1 MSRVTQA
8 TKVGLFVVL
17 SAAGIYLV
25 WRVVSK
31 EVGGG
36 SGYTVHGYFDD
47 ASGIANHS
55 RVTLAGIPIGT
66 IEVIRLEN
74 GKARIDMKI
83 AKDVPLFEDA
93 TVQKKS
99 SSLLG
104 EYVLTVADG
113 TKGKR
118 ELHDGD
124 EIHVLAEKG
133 SIDQIKSDIADVVAA
148 LKPVAQQ
155 LAITVGSEKGGEN
168 IKAILQNLAD
178 ATDGL
183 NQTIKENR
191 QFLNDALKNI
201 DAIAREGRPEL
212 QAILENIR
220 EISKE
225 IRDIV
230 AKTTPGGNN
239 QLDDTMDRL
248 NRSSASLE
256 SALNHIDSVSG
267 RIDRGEGTIGKLTK
281 DETLIN
287 ETTQVV
293 EGVNDLLGPI
303 SRLQTIVGLRSDY
316 NFLSNTLKSYVE
328 IRLQPR
334 EDKYYSIELIN
345 DPSGKTSVTRTSVD
359 STNSNDPAHYQ
370 TITTTTTDQF
380 RFSLQFARRLGMFT
394 GRFGVKESTGGFGVD
409 VHLLK
414 DRFELV
420 NDLFGFSEE
429 VTPRYRVFASYQF
442 INRLWILGGI
452 DRVFS
457 PRGRD
462 YFIGLQLR
470 FNDEDLKT
478 ILPFAPASA
487 AAR

>member
-8 TKVGLFVVL
+8 TKVGFFVAL
-17 SAAGIYLV
+17 SAAGMYLV

-31 EVGGG
+31 EVGTGG
-36 SGYTVHGYFDD
+36 GYVVHGYFED
-47 ASGIANHS
+47 AMGVANHS
-55 RVTLAGIPIGT
+55 RVTLAGIPVGT
-66 IEVIRLEN
+66 IDTIRLEN
-74 GKARIDMKI
+74 GKARVDIRV
-83 AKDVPLFEDA
+83 AKEVPLFEDA

-104 EYVLTVADG
+104 EYVLVLADG
-113 TKGKR
+113 TTGRRQLK
-118 ELHDGD
+118 DGD
-124 EIHVLAEKG
+124 EIHVLPEKG
-133 SIDQIKSDIADVVAA
+133 SIDQIKADIADVVAA

-155 LAITVGSEKGGEN
+155 LALSVGTQQGGEN
-168 IKAILQNLAD
+168 IKAILQNLAQ

-183 NQTIKENR
+183 NQTIRENR
-191 QFLNDALKNI
+191 AFINDALKNI
-201 DAIAREGRPEL
+201 DAITREGRPEL

-230 AKTTPGGNN
+230 ARTTPGGQN
-239 QLDDTMDRL
+239 QIGDTIDRL
-248 NRSSASLE
+248 NRSSQSLE
-256 SALNHIDSVSG
+256 SALQHIDSVTG

-287 ETTQVV
+287 ETSQVV

-303 SRLQTIVGLRSDY
+303 SRLQTVVGLRSDY
-316 NFLSNTLKSYVE
+316 NFLANTLKSYVGV
-328 IRLQPR
+328 RLQPR
-334 EDKYYSIELIN
+334 EDKYYEIELIN

-359 STNSNDPAHYQ
+359 STNPNDPAHYQ

-409 VHLLK
+409 IHLLK
-414 DRFELV
+414 DRFEIV

-442 INRLWILGGI
+442 INRLWILGGV

-462 YFIGLQLR
+462 YFIGLMLR

-478 ILPFAPASA
+478 ILPFSPTSA
-487 AAR
+487 AMR

>member
-8 TKVGLFVVL
+8 TKVGAFVAL

-25 WRVVSK
+25 YRVISK
-31 EVGGG
+31 EVGTGG
-36 SGYTVHGYFDD
+36 GYVVHGYFDD
-47 ASGIANHS
+47 AMGVANHS
-55 RVTLAGIPIGT
+55 RVTIAGIPVGT
-66 IEVIRLEN
+66 VDGIRLEN
-74 GKARIDMKI
+74 GKARVDIKVSH
-83 AKDVPLFEDA
+83 DVPLYEDA

-104 EYVLTVADG
+104 EYVLVIADG

-118 ELHDGD
+118 LLHDGD
-124 EIHVLAEKG
+124 EITVLPEKG
-133 SIDQIKSDIADVVAA
+133 SIDQIKADIQDVVAA

-155 LAITVGSEKGGEN
+155 LALSVGTQQGGEN

-191 QFLNDALKNI
+191 AFLNDALKNI
-201 DAIAREGRPEL
+201 DAITKNGQPEI
-212 QAILENIR
+212 AEILKNIR
-220 EISKE
+220 EITKE
-225 IRDIV
+225 IKEVV
-230 AKTTPGGNN
+230 ARTTPGGQN
-239 QLDDTMDRL
+239 QIGDTLDRL

-256 SALNHIDSVSG
+256 SALAHIDSVAG

-287 ETTQVV
+287 ETQGVV

-316 NFLSNTLKSYVE
+316 NFLANTLKSYVE

-334 EDKYYSIELIN
+334 EDKYYALELIN
-345 DPSGKTSVTRTSVD
+345 DPRGKTTITQTD
-359 STNSNDPAHYQ
+359 TDTTNPNEPAHYR
-370 TITTTTTDQF
+370 TVTTTTTDAF
-380 RFSLQFARRLGMFT
+380 RFSLQFAKRLGPFT
-394 GRFGVKESTGGFGVD
+394 GRFGVKESTGGVGLD
-409 VHLLK
+409 IHLLK
-414 DRFELV
+414 NRFEIT

-429 VTPRYRVFASYQF
+429 ITPRYRVALSYEF
-442 INRLWILGGI
+442 INKLWLLGGI
-452 DRVFS
+452 DHVFLQQ
-457 PRGRD
+457 RRD
-462 YFIGLQLR
+462 YFIGLMLR

-478 ILPFAPASA
+478 ILPFAPTSA